1 MSPFRSDQFPR
12 PAGRRGARVGA
23 RVRRAPSRG
32 ALLAAVAL
40 LCGCAQPAPTRF
52 HTLLPDWQAGAAATR
67 AAAPGWS
74 FGDLRVPVQVDR
86 PQLVLL
92 TGDGTLAVVER
103 ERWLA
108 PLGDELRAALE
119 QDLQRALGPADAGP
133 PAERWEI
140 DVEVRRF
147 ESALGAEARL
157 EAQWT
162 LARGGAAGEGPCAGC
177 VSRSRRRVTCR
188 RSPPRTARP
197 WRGWPTPSPP
207 ACGRGQAAAR
217 PARGARRAPE
227 GARGAAGAIRRGAG
241 GQGGA
246 TAPQADRRGP
256 ASAASG
262 ACGAPISRGP
272 PACPRG

>member
-12 PAGRRGARVGA
+12 ARGRRGARVGA

-147 ESALGAEARL
+147 ESVLGAEARL

-162 LARGGAAGEGPCAGC
+162 LARDGAAGEGPVCRLRVAEPAPGDVPALAAAHRAALARLADAIAASLRTRAGGGAACAG
-177 VSRSRRRVTCR
+177 
-188 RSPPRTARP
+188 
-197 WRGWPTPSPP
+197 G
-207 ACGRGQAAAR
+207 
-217 PARGARRAPE
+217 E
-227 GARGAAGAIRRGAG
+227 
-241 GQGGA
+241 
-246 TAPQADRRGP
+246 
-256 ASAASG
+256 ASA
-262 ACGAPISRGP
+262 
-272 PACPRG
+272 